1 MRGAD
6 WIPLANREKLSLG
19 RLFCMAL
26 TQLTANFIWIPTG
39 TLLNPLL
46 QKLNFTNTI
55 SSFVYLMGPISGL
68 IVSPLI
74 GIISDNTTWKIGR
87 RRGYL
92 IIGEVLAVTG
102 MMLLAFI
109 DRITSNYDVRASF
122 CFLGYFIVCTGGN
135 ILSMPGRAMVTDLTP
150 RAQQVQAANICTLQQ
165 GLAGIVSAVFGAVQ
179 LPKYFNG
186 SFGYEQFVL
195 LLCSILGLIA
205 LTVAAIASPEERLTE
220 KVNKENPFSAIWNVF
235 KTFNLNIYIILIAH
249 TFIAVGN
256 KQWDAQFAVFFG
268 RIIYGGNP
276 TGSDEEITKYNDGVA
291 FSQILYCLMTLFQI
305 IFCLFSHYLTNRIGL
320 RGTWALGLIC
330 GILGTGFMNFKFYG
344 DNKWLYIFACL
355 LYSYFLVTTGGV
367 LISVISL
374 YISKESMCCAQ
385 GILNFF
391 LCIGQFISTICV
403 QWLLGNYMTEQMDKG
418 NYSFGPGNLIGVSPI
433 PLTISLIFG
442 FIGIS
447 RTEKAHKQDN
457 SIDNRTLLS
466 EKDQQSFSDMNN
478 TTQTNGI

>member
-1 MRGAD
+1 MKD
-6 WIPLANREKLSLG
+6 HTWIPLAKRERLSLG
-19 RLFCMAL
+19 RLFCMAMN
-26 TQLTANFIWIPTG
+26 QLTANFIWTPTA

-55 SSFVYLMGPISGL
+55 SSLVYLMGPISGL

-92 IIGEVLAVTG
+92 IIGEILALIG
-102 MMLLAFI
+102 MFLLAFI
-109 DRITSNYDVRASF
+109 DRLTSNYDVRAAF
-122 CFLGYFIVCTGGN
+122 CFIGYFTVSTGGN
-135 ILSMPGRAMVTDLTP
+135 ILSMPGRAMVTDLTT

-165 GLAGIVSAVFGAVQ
+165 GLAGIVSSVFGAVQ

-205 LTVAAIASPEERLTE
+205 LTISALASPEERLTE
-220 KVNKENPFSAIWNVF
+220 KVNKENPLLALWNVF
-235 KTFNLNIYIILIAH
+235 KTFKGNIYLILITH
-249 TFIAVGN
+249 TFIAIGN

-276 TGSDEEITKYNDGVA
+276 TGSDPEITLYNDGVA
-291 FSQILYCLMTLFQI
+291 FSQLLYCFMTFFQI
-305 IFCLFSHYLTNRIGL
+305 TFCLLSHHLTNRVGL
-320 RGTWALGLIC
+320 RWTWAIGLIC
-330 GILGTGFMNFKFYG
+330 GISATGFMNFKLYG
-344 DNKWLYIFACL
+344 INKWFYLFACFFH
-355 LYSYFLVTTGGV
+355 SYFLVTTGGV

-374 YISKESMCCAQ
+374 YVNKESMCCAQ

-391 LCIGQFISTICV
+391 NCIGQLLSTIFV
-403 QWLLGNYMTEQMDKG
+403 QWMLGEYMTEQMDKG

-433 PLTISLIFG
+433 PLSIGLILG

-447 RTEKAHKQDN
+447 RTENQYKKEHG
-457 SIDNRTLLS
+457 IDNTTLIS
-466 EKDQQSFSDMNN
+466 EIDQQSVSDIINFSKS
-478 TTQTNGI
+478 QEI